1 MKVRIVSY
9 TKPSVDL
16 EEHGVSSLVDI
27 IAFCAR
33 VSNPSNQMNTQNT
46 DKLIKYLANNK
57 HWSPFEMVNVCLEI
71 ETTRDIARQILRHR
85 SMSFQEFCLS
95 GDTDIYFAIPARMKE
110 GKYEPKRKYKLKD
123 LYEKWANGAKP
134 IITNGNN
141 KEVRMPMKE
150 RIQKMMIKCYDEE
163 EKKLTT
169 STIKD
174 IFYTGKKVVY
184 KITLSDGK
192 EIKTTKEHKFLT
204 KNGFVPLEDI
214 IGLKLINS
222 KNKITATMTKNTQI
236 AVNGIVN
243 YHDKNWCIEKKNES
257 LKENGGYKYIS
268 ETYQISNT
276 ALRRWFKKHDITYS
290 FEETQVILGNKGKIT
305 SVNSEETYKNK
316 DWMIEKKKES
326 LFSKGGLKY
335 LSEKYNINYNTLRKW
350 FKIHDLIYTK
360 EENSII
366 IGDVWNKGVFGYK
379 NKPHSEETRLKMRE
393 SARKGS
399 DNNLWRGGGSK
410 NDVRKTF
417 DNVKALTYKREKNFK
432 CERCQSSKKINI
444 HHKIPVSVDPSKI
457 NEINNW
463 ELLCLNCHTEH
474 HKSEDFTGWQ
484 AMAVNSRKNN
494 SYIPKWVDIKFIE
507 YLGEED
513 TYDIEVNHTSHN
525 YIANGIIVHNSQ
537 RYANPLNEL
546 EFELREARL
555 QDTKNR
561 QNSIEVD
568 DQELQNEWNR
578 RQQEVIDKATE
589 TYQWAIQNGIA
600 KEQARCV
607 LPEGNT
613 LSRLYVNGTL
623 RSWIH
628 YCELRSENGTQKEHA
643 EIAKACAKVI
653 SDLFPVVLQVN

>member
-1 MKVRIVSY
+1 MKIRIVSY

-110 GKYEPKRKYKLKD
+110 GKYEPKRKYRLKD
-123 LYEKWANGAKP
+123 LYEKWTNGAKP
-134 IITNGNN
+134 IIECGNN
-141 KEVRMPMKE
+141 REIRMPMKE
-150 RIQKMMIKCYDEE
+150 RIEKMMIKCYDEE

-174 IFYTGKKVVY
+174 IFYTGKKIVY
-184 KITLSDGK
+184 KIILSDGK

-204 KNGFVPLEDI
+204 KDGFLPLEDV

-222 KNKITATMTKNTQI
+222 NNKITATMTKKTQI

-243 YHDKNWCIEKKNES
+243 YHDKNWCIEKKKES

-276 ALRRWFKKHDITYS
+276 SIRKWFKKHDLTYS
-290 FEETQVILGNKGKIT
+290 FDETQIILGNKGKMT
-305 SVNSEETYKNK
+305 SVNSEETYRNK
-316 DWMIEKKKES
+316 DWMIEKKNES
-326 LFSKGGLKY
+326 LFPKGGLKY

-410 NDVRKTF
+410 N
-417 DNVKALTYKREKNFK
+417 EG
-432 CERCQSSKKINI
+432 
-444 HHKIPVSVDPSKI
+444 H
-457 NEINNW
+457 
-463 ELLCLNCHTEH
+463 
-474 HKSEDFTGWQ
+474 TGWQ
-484 AMAVNSRKNN
+484 AMSVNSRKNN

-537 RYANPLNEL
+537 RYANPLKEL

-561 QNSIEVD
+561 QNSIEVE

-578 RQQEVIDKATE
+578 RQQEVIDKSTE

-653 SDLFPVVLQVN
+653 SDLFPIVLQVNK